1 MARTSL
7 ALLIIV
13 AALLVGCADTDRET
27 LDNEAEITSPTQA
40 AEESYP
46 GPSSTESVD
55 NESGAVDTQTESSYP
70 GPSTSDGTT
79 TNAYPGPENESVT
92 TEDAGYPGPDGPEDT
107 AYPAPVEAVDES
119 KRFTLQEPIT
129 SGQLEVSG
137 TGVPEISIKIISV
150 SNAGEALGFGVVS
163 PDGEFTIGLNRAAEG
178 GELLGIQFADDST
191 AATLEG
197 VPGTD
202 FPLIGLILAQAAV
215 ER

>member
-7 ALLIIV
+7 ALLILI
-13 AALLVGCADTDRET
+13 AALLVGCADTDQESP
-27 LDNEAEITSPTQA
+27 DNDADTT
-40 AEESYP
+40 
-46 GPSSTESVD
+46 PSAQVTGE
-55 NESGAVDTQTESSYP
+55 SYP
-70 GPSTSDGTT
+70 GPSTSEGAA
-79 TNAYPGPENESVT
+79 TNAYPGPDNESVT
-92 TEDAGYPGPDGPEDT
+92 TEDAGYPVPDEPAAS
-107 AYPAPVEAVDES
+107 AYPAPDEAIDES
-119 KRFTLQEPIT
+119 KRFTLQEPIA

-137 TGVPEISIKIISV
+137 SGVPEISIKIISI

-191 AATLEG
+191 PAALEG

-202 FPLIGLILAQAAV
+202 FPLIGLILAQAVV